1 MAAHGHGL
9 AGSGEVRPRRAWLSS
24 VRAFGVHYQAN
35 QAKRRGWEG
44 LSGGWPHGANSGEV
58 PSWRR
63 WWKRRMRP
71 YQAPIDTAERW
82 RRWRRTRRSFGQ
94 TGRRIFAVAS
104 AQGDGEAR
112 LATAELLRLRCCARW
127 RRRSGANEMA
137 SASGR
142 RVRVQGV
149 ASSART
155 PTACGSTSRRPATG
169 GKHTAV
175 IF

>member
-1 MAAHGHGL
+1 MNRK
-9 AGSGEVRPRRAWLSS
+9 GSKIQSLSDTDGVTTNRQAS
-24 VRAFGVHYQAN
+24 VQSSFQIKTGSFPT
-35 QAKRRGWEG
+35 KR
-44 LSGGWPHGANSGEV
+44 
-58 PSWRR
+58 
-63 WWKRRMRP
+63 
-71 YQAPIDTAERW
+71 
-82 RRWRRTRRSFGQ
+82 
-94 TGRRIFAVAS
+94 VAS
-104 AQGDGEAR
+104 AQGDGDAR
-112 LATAELLRLRCCARW
+112 SETEELLRLVAARGGGE
-127 RRRSGANEMA
+127 RVANGTA